1 MTSFANVFGSSD
13 QQEIYSNNYGI
24 NSTNDIGNHQGS
36 NDFSNIDLDQQ
47 PPSSSKEHHS
57 PYLSLNGAATFQ
69 TDSSSTA
76 GAIPNIPSH
85 SQSFSSQQLS
95 SSIMKYFRNS
105 FNFLLI
111 FLRQN
116 FFIKCND

>member
-47 PPSSSKEHHS
+47 PPSSKEHHS
-57 PYLSLNGAATFQ
+57 PYHSLNGAATFQ

-76 GAIPNIPSH
+76 GAIPNNPSH
-85 SQSFSSQQLS
+85 NQSFSSEQLS

-105 FNFLLI
+105 FNFLFI
-111 FLRQN
+111 FLR
-116 FFIKCND
+116 